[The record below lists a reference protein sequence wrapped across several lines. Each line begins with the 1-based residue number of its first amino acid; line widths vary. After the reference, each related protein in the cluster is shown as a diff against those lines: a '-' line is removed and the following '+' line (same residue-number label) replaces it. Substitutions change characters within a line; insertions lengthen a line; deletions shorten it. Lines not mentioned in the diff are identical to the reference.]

1 MTIINGYC
9 TAQEFKDYLRVES
22 FEIVDDGVI
31 DQIITSSSRLID
43 TICGRTFYA
52 RSETR
57 YYDIPGAGGESEI
70 EQYDNRKGGGGARTL
85 YFDDD
90 LLTIT
95 GASNG
100 DGTAIASSSYNL
112 HPANVSPKY
121 ALSLKRSSSVAWEVS
136 SAGEWE
142 RVIAIS
148 GSWGYCDSG
157 SPTDVMAYRATADI
171 KLACLIIA
179 AAEYRRRT
187 GVETATAT
195 VTGAGVVLTPQGVP
209 RSALDL
215 IRPYVRYVTV

>member
-1 MTIINGYC
+1 M
-9 TAQEFKDYLRVES
+9 
-22 FEIVDDGVI
+22 IV
-31 DQIITSSSRLID
+31 SR
-43 TICGRTFYA
+43 
-52 RSETR
+52 
-57 YYDIPGAGGESEI
+57 
-70 EQYDNRKGGGGARTL
+70 
-85 YFDDD
+85 
-90 LLTIT
+90 
-95 GASNG
+95 
-100 DGTAIASSSYNL
+100 SSYNL

-121 ALSLKRSSSVAWEVS
+121 ALTLKRSSSVAWEVN